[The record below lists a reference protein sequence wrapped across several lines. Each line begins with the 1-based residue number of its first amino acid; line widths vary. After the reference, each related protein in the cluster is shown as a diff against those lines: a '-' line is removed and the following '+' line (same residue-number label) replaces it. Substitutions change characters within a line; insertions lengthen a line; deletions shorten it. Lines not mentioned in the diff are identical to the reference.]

1 MNWILNVIVERK
13 STVLKIDETNV
24 IKWDA
29 KITFIMYLSQLL
41 YVQTII

>member
-13 STVLKIDETNV
+13 STVVKIDETTV
-24 IKWDA
+24 ITWDA
-29 KITFIMYLSQLL
+29 MITFIMYLSQLL